1 MTRAQK
7 EHTRVEELRRL
18 KITASIEKTRESQ
31 TAEDE
36 ESLVSVVDS
45 LLVMQH
51 HKSYAELCNSIAG
64 GTTATHQAQPPRR
77 RGGGG

>member
-1 MTRAQK
+1 MRK
-7 EHTRVEELRRL
+7 P
-18 KITASIEKTRESQ
+18 ASPQ

-45 LLVMQH
+45 HLAMQH

-64 GTTATHQAQPPRR
+64 GTTATHQ
-77 RGGGG
+77 GVEEVVEWEVKWSNKIEE